1 MSTEDMLTELPL
13 ATFEL
18 PQWLLQPAVRSCR
31 LFNSIHKWIHGPNL
45 AYEKGAEGLKSRW
58 APTALFRSVWTTIL
72 NGSWSIGGASN
83 LTLQAV
89 LLTKSRPVISVRSAA
104 LELPGLFHTS
114 SATRVP
120 RDTRVAFKKKPPGWV
135 PSG

>member
-45 AYEKGAEGLKSRW
+45 AYQKSAEGLKSRW
-58 APTALFRSVWTTIL
+58 APTALFRSVWTTIP
-72 NGSWSIGGASN
+72 NGSWRYWRSIQPHPPSRS
-83 LTLQAV
+83 QAIRR
-89 LLTKSRPVISVRSAA
+89 LIRMGLAA
-104 LELPGLFHTS
+104 AAEKQ
-114 SATRVP
+114 RE
-120 RDTRVAFKKKPPGWV
+120 DTPQNND
-135 PSG
+135 

>member
-18 PQWLLQPAVRSCR
+18 PQWLVQPAVRSCR

-83 LTLQAV
+83 PILQAV
-89 LLTKSRPVISVRSAA
+89 LKQFAVCSEWGSRRPK
-104 LELPGLFHTS
+104 S
-114 SATRVP
+114 SARTPP
-120 RDTRVAFKKKPPGWV
+120 RTAADPGYEELGERRGHV
-135 PSG
+135 DRGHAH